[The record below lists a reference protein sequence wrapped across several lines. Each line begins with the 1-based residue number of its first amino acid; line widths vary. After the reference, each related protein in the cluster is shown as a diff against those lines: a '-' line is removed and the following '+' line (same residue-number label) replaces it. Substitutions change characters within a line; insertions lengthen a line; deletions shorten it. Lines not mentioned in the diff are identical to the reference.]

1 MVLTH
6 NTNDKGNDMTTKN
19 PQIART
25 IQQQLGGAL
34 VMLGA
39 HTLVDHGNG
48 LSFKFRGSRAAN
60 YMRILLDAG
69 TDTYS
74 VQFQKVGSRRNG
86 WKSTI
91 VSATEFV
98 HVEALHGLIE
108 STTGLFT
115 RM

>member
-1 MVLTH
+1 MATTH
-6 NTNDKGNDMTTKN
+6 NTNDKGNDMTKN

-25 IQQQLGGAL
+25 IQQQLRGAL

-39 HTLVDHGNG
+39 HTLIDHGNG
-48 LSFKFRGSRAAN
+48 LSFKFRGSRKAN

-74 VQFQKVGSRRNG
+74 VQFQKVGGRREG
-86 WKSTI
+86 WKSTTI
-91 VSATEFV
+91 LERELV
-98 HVEALHGLIE
+98 HAQDLHGLIE
-108 STTGLFT
+108 NTTGLYT